1 MEPLNKI
8 RSQPTAPF
16 GYKAL
21 GVTRSEE
28 NDNSKHIEE
37 FSQLIRN
44 SDDKLKSVI
53 EELDPEGSLDMILIK
68 EKIIEK

>member
-1 MEPLNKI
+1 MQPLKKI
-8 RSQPTAPF
+8 RSQQTAPF
-16 GYKAL
+16 GSKAL
-21 GVTRSEE
+21 GVTRSEG

-53 EELDPEGSLDMILIK
+53 EELDPDGSLDIILIQ